1 MVADAEMILFT
12 WGGKECSLE
21 RSSCW
26 LLCLLGRILQL
37 DKWEGRCNIGTSSTA
52 HSTCIRHLGTA
63 NDWIRTTSSVPYH
76 FTQLYTKHSSQHG
89 FDLEH
94 EKKDHLLQYMDAVVL
109 SGDHVDPFFM
119 KKISRAWNAKRRNA
133 LRGCSAVEPIYIY
146 ASTNHEERRVFS
158 SMWKF
163 EYAQMLWFGLDDGY
177 NFVKELQKLKK
188 SYEPVSVTKLKKKKK

>member
-1 MVADAEMILFT
+1 MA
-12 WGGKECSLE
+12 GLE
-21 RSSCW
+21 LQSS
-26 LLCLLGRILQL
+26 IP
-37 DKWEGRCNIGTSSTA
+37 D
-52 HSTCIRHLGTA
+52 
-63 NDWIRTTSSVPYH
+63 H

-146 ASTNHEERRVFS
+146 MHPQIMKKEEFS
-158 SMWKF
+158 QVC
-163 EYAQMLWFGLDDGY
+163 ENLNMLRCCGLD
-177 NFVKELQKLKK
+177 LMTAITL
-188 SYEPVSVTKLKKKKK
+188 